1 MQVKLPK
8 FVLKVLSTKI
18 VCYKNKDYYGYLF
31 DCKLFKG
38 KDPFFHISPY
48 YVTDLFLPCTS
59 GQDMYQLQQPTCFY
73 PV

>member
-38 KDPFFHISPY
+38 KDPFFPY
-48 YVTDLFLPCTS
+48 FPILCN
-59 GQDMYQLQQPTCFY
+59 
-73 PV
+73 